1 MKTSYRTRRKQAHG
15 AKRHSLSASARRQSG
30 RTHSKSRLAA
40 TRALALPALTTPPRH
55 ILVPID
61 FSAESTRALKSA
73 VQLASRYG
81 AAVTLVHVV
90 EPITYIYD
98 CGYGPVRR
106 WRPNET
112 LIRDAQQRLHV
123 LSLRHVDST
132 LSCKVVVKNGRAF
145 DEIAKSAKELGADL
159 IVMPTR
165 GFTDPRSGEIG
176 STAERVV
183 RHAPCPVLTVRKP
196 VLLGKR
202 SKSQICDYNQTK
214 NQIAGYE
221 TESQFDP
228 SQGVR

>member
-1 MKTSYRTRRKQAHG
+1 MKTSFRTRAKQAHG
-15 AKRHSLSASARRQSG
+15 AKKRSLSASARRQSA

-40 TRALALPALTTPPRH
+40 TRALLPALTTPPRH

-123 LSLRHVDST
+123 LSRRHVDSA
-132 LSCKVVVKNGRAF
+132 LSCKVVVRNGSAF
-145 DEIAKSAKELGADL
+145 DEIARSAKELGADL

-165 GFTDPRSGEIG
+165 GFTDPQSGEIG

-202 SKSQICDYNQTK
+202 SG
-214 NQIAGYE
+214 A
-221 TESQFDP
+221 
-228 SQGVR
+228 